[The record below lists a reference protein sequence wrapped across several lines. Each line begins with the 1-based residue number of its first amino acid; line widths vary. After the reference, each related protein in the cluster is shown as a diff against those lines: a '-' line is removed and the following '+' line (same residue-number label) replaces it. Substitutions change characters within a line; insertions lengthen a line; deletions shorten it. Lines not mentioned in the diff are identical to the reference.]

1 MDEIA
6 AGIWHWKA
14 RHPRIGLD
22 VSSYYLPGPGVLLDP
37 LVPDA
42 ELEQLEQLEPPRHI
56 LLTNRHHWRDCDA
69 LAERFG
75 LTVRAP
81 RTGMHEFEDDDPVE
95 PYDFGETL
103 AGGSVTVH
111 EVGAISP
118 DEAALHVPEASALAV
133 ADGVVSYDGLRFVPD
148 NLMDEPE
155 DTKEGL
161 RAAYARLA
169 DELEF
174 DNLLVA
180 HGDPIVGG
188 AREELRRFASSAAG

>member
-6 AGIWHWKA
+6 PGIWHWKA
-14 RHPRIGLD
+14 PHPRIGMD

-37 LVPDA
+37 LVPPA
-42 ELEQLEQLEPPRHI
+42 ELERLEELGPPRAI
-56 LLTNRHHWRDCDA
+56 LLTNRHHWRDCDEVA
-69 LAERFG
+69 SRFG

-81 RTGMHEFEDDDPVE
+81 RAGMHEFGEGDPVE
-95 PYDFGETL
+95 PYDFGEEL
-103 AGGSVTVH
+103 ADGAVTGH
-111 EVGAISP
+111 EVGAICP
-118 DEAALHVPEASALAV
+118 DESALHIPAASALAA

-148 NLMDEPE
+148 NLMDDPE
-155 DTKEGL
+155 DTKTAL

-188 AREELRRFASSAAG
+188 AREELRRFATAG